1 MSAEI
6 VSAGPARPG
15 LWAGLFAVNMALI
28 AVFHILDFIE
38 QPVPFILF
46 ALNMTLLVPW
56 ARAATRM
63 AEQRGMIS
71 PALRR
76 YNRRVLGVMAAYMVA
91 MIGSGELHGEL
102 PPGSPWLWL
111 LAAAPLL
118 PLMGMIWTMVRYYR
132 EEEDEYLRHR
142 ATLAALTG
150 LVLVLVVGTAWGFLE
165 MFGLVPHVWSWW
177 VFPVWSIGMGLARCL
192 PERAEQGS

>member
-1 MSAEI
+1 MTADTLVPGHS
-6 VSAGPARPG
+6 RPG
-15 LWAGLFAVNMALI
+15 LWAGLFACNMALI
-28 AVFHILDFIE
+28 AVGHILDVIE
-38 QPVPFILF
+38 QPVPFVLF

-56 ARAATRM
+56 ARAASRM
-63 AEQRGMIS
+63 QEERGMMS

-76 YNRRVLGVMAAYMVA
+76 YNRRVMGVMAAYMVA

-102 PPGSPWLWL
+102 PPGSALLWL

-142 ATLAALTG
+142 ATVAALTG
-150 LVLVLVVGTAWGFLE
+150 LIVVLVLGTAWGFLE
-165 MFGLVPHVWSWW
+165 MFGLVPHVWNWW
-177 VFPVWSIGMGLARCL
+177 VFPVWAIGMGLSRCL
-192 PERAEQGS
+192 PDRAERAA